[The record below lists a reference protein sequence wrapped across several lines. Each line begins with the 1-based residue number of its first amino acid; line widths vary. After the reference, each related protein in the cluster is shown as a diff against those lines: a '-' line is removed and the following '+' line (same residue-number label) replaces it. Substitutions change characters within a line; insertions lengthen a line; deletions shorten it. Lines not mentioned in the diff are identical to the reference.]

1 MAHHVSFGIVDV
13 VESDRS
19 HKATDVMTIVEH
31 ELHEL
36 RDRLDQFDVVWR
48 VVRGRFFGG
57 GFRRLV
63 ALELKDVVTRQC
75 SLL

>member
-19 HKATDVMTIVEH
+19 HKAPDVMAIVEH
-31 ELHEL
+31 ELDEVL
-36 RDRLDQFDVVWR
+36 DGLDQFEVVGRVVWR
-48 VVRGRFFGG
+48 WFFGG

-63 ALELKDVVTRQC
+63 ALELKDVITGQC
-75 SLL
+75 SLP

>member
-19 HKATDVMTIVEH
+19 HKATDSMAIIEH

-36 RDRLDQFDVVWR
+36 RDGLVQFDVVWR
-48 VVRGRFFGG
+48 VVWRWFLGG

-63 ALELKDVVTRQC
+63 ALELKDVITGQC

>member
-19 HKATDVMTIVEH
+19 HKATDSMAIVEH
-31 ELHEL
+31 ELDEVL
-36 RDRLDQFDVVWR
+36 DGLDQFEVVGCVILGW
-48 VVRGRFFGG
+48 FLGG

-63 ALELKDVVTRQC
+63 ALELKDVITRQC

>member
-1 MAHHVSFGIVDV
+1 MAHHVGFGIVDV
-13 VESDRS
+13 VEGDRS
-19 HKATDVMTIVEH
+19 HKATDSVPIVEH
-31 ELHEL
+31 ELDEVL
-36 RDRLDQFDVVWR
+36 DGLDQFEVVGR
-48 VVRGRFFGG
+48 VVRGRFLGG

>member
-1 MAHHVSFGIVDV
+1 MAHHVGFGMVDV
-13 VESDRS
+13 VEGDGS
-19 HKATDVMTIVEH
+19 HKAPDSMAIVEH

-36 RDRLDQFDVVWR
+36 RDRLDQFDVVGRVIWR
-48 VVRGRFFGG
+48 WFLGG

>member
-1 MAHHVSFGIVDV
+1 MVDV
-13 VESDRS
+13 VEGHGS
-19 HKATDVMTIVEH
+19 HKATDSMAIVEH

-36 RDRLDQFDVVWR
+36 LDGLDQFDVVGR

-63 ALELKDVVTRQC
+63 ALELKDVITGQC

>member
-13 VESDRS
+13 VESDRC
-19 HKATDVMTIVEH
+19 HKATDVMAIVEH

-36 RDRLDQFDVVWR
+36 RDRLDQFEVVGRVVWR
-48 VVRGRFFGG
+48 WFLGG

-63 ALELKDVVTRQC
+63 ALKLKDVVTGQC

>member
-1 MAHHVSFGIVDV
+1 MAHHVSVGIVDV
-13 VESDRS
+13 VESDGS

-31 ELHEL
+31 ELDEVL
-36 RDRLDQFDVVWR
+36 DGLDQFDVVGR
-48 VVRGRFFGG
+48 VVWRRFLGG

-63 ALELKDVVTRQC
+63 ALELKDVITGQC

>member
-1 MAHHVSFGIVDV
+1 MTHHVSFRIVDV
-13 VESDRS
+13 IEGHGC
-19 HKATDVMTIVEH
+19 HKATDVMAIVEH

-36 RDRLDQFDVVWR
+36 RDRLDQFEVVGR

>member
-1 MAHHVSFGIVDV
+1 MTHHVSFRIVDV
-13 VESDRS
+13 VEGDGS
-19 HKATDVMTIVEH
+19 HKATDVMAIVEH
-31 ELHEL
+31 ELHEVL
-36 RDRLDQFDVVWR
+36 DGLDQFEVVGR
-48 VVRGRFFGG
+48 VVRGWFIGG

>member
-1 MAHHVSFGIVDV
+1 MTHHVSFGIVDV

-19 HKATDVMTIVEH
+19 HKATDSVPIVEH
-31 ELHEL
+31 ELDEML
-36 RDRLDQFDVVWR
+36 DGLDQFEVVGRVVWR
-48 VVRGRFFGG
+48 WFFGG